1 MRKRIA
7 IYVAIYAAFLTF
19 GAGASLAQN
28 PAPAYNFQAGV
39 FAEDFRLGRIS
50 PTLDMPGAGAR
61 FGLFPQSWFQLEI
74 EGSYDFAQTFTSAWT
89 NGFVTDNLTTHLR
102 VARGLGGVKLNK
114 RLKKQLRLF
123 ATVKVGFIDFTS
135 STPNIP
141 QGFTNP
147 QDPATRSATDILL
160 YPGGGIEYS
169 FGGHWGLRLDGGD
182 DLYFDHGHK
191 YNNIR
196 VAFGPTFRF

>member
-19 GAGASLAQN
+19 GAGPSLAQN

-135 STPNIP
+135 STTNIP

>member
-1 MRKRIA
+1 MSKRCAFCFAMICLF
-7 IYVAIYAAFLTF
+7 AA
-19 GAGASLAQN
+19 GRALAQTPE
-28 PAPAYNFQAGV
+28 PASTPAYQFEAGL

-61 FGLFPQSWFQLEI
+61 LALFPRSWFQLEL
-74 EGSYDFAQTFTSAWT
+74 EASYDFSQTFTSAWS

-102 VARGLGGVKLNK
+102 IARALGGVKLNK
-114 RLKKQLRLF
+114 KIRKNTRLF
-123 ATVKVGFIDFTS
+123 ASVKPGLIDFTA
-135 STPNIP
+135 STQNIP

-147 QDPATRSATDILL
+147 QDPATTGGTNFLL
-160 YPGGGIEYS
+160 YAGGGVEYS
-169 FGGHWGLRLDGGD
+169 FGRWGLRFDGGN